1 MYLEILIILTMIIT
15 DFILDKGFNLKGNYY
30 LIHTINNF
38 IVVYY
43 TFNDVIKCFTHF
55 DHILTYNYSNIPS
68 ITTYCLHFYHFIYYF
83 KSLRFD
89 DYLHHILMVG
99 FCLPVGNYIQSGLLL
114 NYSLFFLTG
123 LPGGIDYF
131 LLFLNRNNLISKY
144 TEKTINSYLNLWIRL
159 PGCISQSTITLIMYN
174 KNKDLYSIHIKI
186 LILMVVVL
194 VSWNGIY
201 FMNQVIRNH
210 EKEKNSRLIFLKK
223 S

>member
-1 MYLEILIILTMIIT
+1 M
-15 DFILDKGFNLKGNYY
+15 
-30 LIHTINNF
+30 

-43 TFNDVIKCFTHF
+43 TFNDVINCFTNF
-55 DHILTYNYSNIPS
+55 DNILTMNHSNIPS
-68 ITTYCLHFYHFIYYF
+68 LTTYSLHIYHFIYYF
-83 KSLRFD
+83 KSLKLD

-123 LPGGIDYF
+123 LPGGIDYL
-131 LLFLNRNNLISKY
+131 LLFLNRNNLLIDKY

-159 PGCISQSTITLIMYN
+159 PGCISQSTLTILIYF
-174 KNKDLYSIHIKI
+174 KNKHLYSLDLKV
-186 LILMVVVL
+186 LILMVLLL

-210 EKEKNSRLIFLKK
+210 EHEKINRLNYKN
-223 S
+223 

>member
-1 MYLEILIILTMIIT
+1 MYLEIIIIMIIT

-30 LIHTINNF
+30 LIHSINNF

-43 TFNDVIKCFTHF
+43 TFNDIISCFTDF
-55 DHILTYNYSNIPS
+55 NNILINNYSNIPS
-68 ITTYCLHFYHFIYYF
+68 IITYCLHIYHFIYYF

-123 LPGGIDYF
+123 LPGGIDYL
-131 LLFLNRNNLISKY
+131 LLFLNRNNLLIDKY
-144 TEKTINSYLNLWIRL
+144 IEKTINSYLNLWIRM
-159 PGCISQSTITLIMYN
+159 PGCISQSTLTLILYN
-174 KNKDLYSIHIKI
+174 QNKHLYSLDIKVLII
-186 LILMVVVL
+186 LVILL

-201 FMNQVIRNH
+201 FMNQVVRNH
-210 EKEKNSRLIFLKK
+210 EMETLERKNKN
-223 S
+223 